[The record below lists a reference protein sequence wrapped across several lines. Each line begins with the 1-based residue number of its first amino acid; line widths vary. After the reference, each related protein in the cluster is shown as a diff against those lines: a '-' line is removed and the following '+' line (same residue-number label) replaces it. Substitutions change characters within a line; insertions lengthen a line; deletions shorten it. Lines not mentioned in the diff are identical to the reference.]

1 MKFGDMQLVGQLP
14 AVISVEKISSD
25 YYLVKSVG
33 LLEMFVL
40 TTLEFGKVRMFPLNF
55 IMVY

>member
-1 MKFGDMQLVGQLP
+1 MSG
-14 AVISVEKISSD
+14 EKIASD
-25 YYLVKSVG
+25 YYLVKSVR

-40 TTLEFGKVRMFPLNF
+40 STFEFGKVRMFPLNF